1 MTDDN
6 PTMKDEVLEL
16 TTKYS
21 PARTM
26 LWISDYNDI
35 NWNQNKLR
43 VYIFATLIYLGI
55 NIGLFGLN
63 FKDQDFIESN
73 YYLPFHLL
81 EFWAIFVFTL
91 IEAFV
96 LVSTGTLKVN
106 GSWLHRLQLGLAGF
120 DILYTLMIAIIFSM
134 DPEVYEVPAHY
145 MEYSA
150 QVLITLINFVY
161 VFGFGKTKSIKS
173 GGSQQLQFGLA
184 VIAFV
189 MSIMQFLIYT
199 EAIPTPP
206 GGERSG
212 HFFEF
217 STESL
222 NACMVLYYSILAYM
236 EGERHEEAHY
246 TKMHEEA

>member
-1 MTDDN
+1 
-6 PTMKDEVLEL
+6 
-16 TTKYS
+16 
-21 PARTM
+21 M
-26 LWISDYNDI
+26 LWIADYNDI

-43 VYIFATLIYLGI
+43 LYIFATLIYLGI

-63 FKDQDFIESN
+63 FKDQDFIESQ

-106 GSWLHRLQLGLAGF
+106 GSWTQRLQIGLTGF

-134 DPEVYEVPAHY
+134 DPEVYEVPAHF

-150 QVLITLINFVY
+150 QVLITLVNFIY
-161 VFGFGKTKSIKS
+161 VFGFGKSKTFKNSGNRQIQFTLASI
-173 GGSQQLQFGLA
+173 GFL
-184 VIAFV
+184 
-189 MSIMQFLIYT
+189 MSIFQFLIYT

-217 STESL
+217 TTESL
-222 NACMVLYYSILAYM
+222 NASIVLYYSIIAYM
-236 EGERHEEAHY
+236 QGELKEEAHY
-246 TKMHEEA
+246 NKMHDDLNV